1 MAPVETE
8 YYDWVRPL
16 AFVTLTGELTLWRQL
31 EVTPDV
37 NDTELKKAYRKQ
49 AIKVCAATS
58 RRLETKR

>member
-16 AFVTLTGELTLWRQL
+16 LFATFTGELTLWRQL

-58 RRLETKR
+58 HRLETKR